1 MSKVSVIIPTLWRAK
16 EFTDHLVSVLIEDES
31 VGEIIIIDN
40 KPRDFFY
47 KFDKV
52 VTSWSLENMYVNPS
66 WNLGIEESSY
76 DKFIILND
84 DIIIPHNFVS
94 QLEGMLTPDKG
105 IVGIDASY
113 VIKIDSFDDKNIT
126 FLDRKI
132 ELKSISNR
140 DWGFG
145 IVIAG
150 HRKSYHKIPENIRI
164 WYGDDYLVQMNNEQG
179 KVNYVIDD
187 IPIFT
192 KMSATSD
199 SAEFDEIKNIDT
211 LMYDRFV
218 KWEGSLRFKKKGS

>member
-16 EFTDHLVSVLIEDES
+16 EFTDHLVSVLIEDDC
-31 VGEIIIIDN
+31 VGEVIIIDN
-40 KPRDFFY
+40 EPTDFFY

-52 VTSWSLENMYVNPS
+52 ITFWSIGNMYVNPS

-84 DIIIPHNFVS
+84 DIIIPYNFVS
-94 QLEGMLTPDKG
+94 QLEKWLTKNRG
-105 IVGIDASY
+105 IIGIDAPS
-113 VIKIDSFDDKNIT
+113 VIKVEGCSSETMT
-126 FLDRKI
+126 FLDREI
-132 ELKSISNR
+132 ALKSIVMR

-150 HRKSYHKIPENIRI
+150 HKESYHKIPENIRI
-164 WYGDDYLVQMNNEQG
+164 WYGDDYLVQMNNEIG

-199 SAEFDEIKNIDT
+199 LEEFNEIKDVDR
-211 LMYDRFV
+211 LMYERFV
-218 KWEGSLRFKKKGS
+218 KWHQSQ